1 MAIAVI
7 REDEE
12 GTFVL
17 RVFEGEEGEAL
28 QEALKFA
35 EDYIRENG
43 DKDEIE
49 LAELLDILKHMYIER
64 RNGLT
69 YVQPV
74 EITDG
79 VFLSVIPAKI
89 ELVGGYSPQTFR
101 DTANKHIMELM
112 EKIRK
117 IKIDEDDIGEVKEQL
132 EDEWIPFEYVWQD
145 EHGTN
150 NPARFTIGKDGK
162 VWVEPEYGDAFPF
175 EEFYNLYKEE
185 YIYTC
190 ELDFW
195 DALIELDNFFKGLLE
210 GE

>member
-1 MAIAVI
+1 
-7 REDEE
+7 
-12 GTFVL
+12 
-17 RVFEGEEGEAL
+17 
-28 QEALKFA
+28 
-35 EDYIRENG
+35 
-43 DKDEIE
+43 
-49 LAELLDILKHMYIER
+49 
-64 RNGLT
+64 
-69 YVQPV
+69 
-74 EITDG
+74 
-79 VFLSVIPAKI
+79 
-89 ELVGGYSPQTFR
+89 
-101 DTANKHIMELM
+101 MELM

-132 EDEWIPFEYVWQD
+132 EDEWISFEYIWQD

-185 YIYTC
+185 HIYAC